1 MALRH
6 MAEFMRQHGG
16 QLICTA
22 DHGNQAGVHAH
33 VAARQRKGIDAAVSH
48 QKQVPG
54 KAVF

>member
-33 VAARQRKGIDAAVSH
+33 VAARQRKGIDAAVSY